1 MTASTTEQTVEVA
14 GLQVRWLKV
23 IVSGHTVQQ
32 VLLYDVA
39 EAEAVHGRPFDE
51 ELDYEIQMAM
61 FAVDRIWADETMHK
75 VASATSYVLDGKC
88 IRTAKI
94 EHCNDIEPGS
104 ASWVITRADG
114 TPVETEPWSC
124 VPGTPPISHVELTSH
139 LGDLHYEGVPLAVAA
154 ALESEARLDKYMHEW
169 TAGVERALARLEDH
183 EHPEVIVSEQAAGET
198 LIVMRSLPRFVTK
211 PSGQQVPIDDEGWG
225 LTKSGRRDLRYK
237 EPIGPPLP

>member
-1 MTASTTEQTVEVA
+1 MTASTTEETVEVA
-14 GLQVRWLKV
+14 GVQARR
-23 IVSGHTVQQ
+23 VSVLVAGHTVEQ

-94 EHCNDIEPGS
+94 EHCNDIVPGS

-124 VPGTPPISHVELTSH
+124 VPGTPPMSHLELTRRDDDVDFEDVPRAVVREFRAQ
-139 LGDLHYEGVPLAVAA
+139 LDEYIRDYTAELRRVWGVDEPHATATQRLRDRDD
-154 ALESEARLDKYMHEW
+154 ES
-169 TAGVERALARLEDH
+169 TVT
-183 EHPEVIVSEQAAGET
+183 T
-198 LIVMRSLPRFVTK
+198 LRYVTK
-211 PSGQQVPIDDEGWG
+211 LSGQQVPIDDEGWG
-225 LTKSGRRDLRYK
+225 LTTSGRRDLRYK
-237 EPIGPPLP
+237 EPIGPTLP